1 MKQPYLPF
9 GGFFVG
15 PVAAA
20 VLLAYGVQ
28 LLVATVL
35 DPLAALVV
43 DSLNFVIRTGGFGA
57 TPLPSWQFS
66 LILTAYTGVGGTAAL
81 LIGLRLA
88 AWVAERKTQV
98 P

>member
-1 MKQPYLPF
+1 MRQPHLPF
-9 GGFFVG
+9 VGFFVG

-20 VLLAYGVQ
+20 VLLAYGVE
-28 LLVATVL
+28 LLIATIL

-57 TPLPSWQFS
+57 APIPPWEFS
-66 LILTAYTGVGGTAAL
+66 VLLTAFTGVGGAAAL

-88 AWVAERKTQV
+88 AWVAEDKTQGL
-98 P
+98 

>member
-1 MKQPYLPF
+1 MKQPHLPF
-9 GGFFVG
+9 GGLFVG

-20 VLLAYGVQ
+20 VLLAYGIQ

-35 DPLAALVV
+35 DPLAALMV
-43 DSLNFVIRTGGFGA
+43 DSLNFVVRTGGFGA
-57 TPLPSWQFS
+57 APIPPWQFS
-66 LILTAYTGVGGTAAL
+66 LLLTAFTGVGGTAAL

-88 AWVAERKTQV
+88 AWVAERKTQG